1 MAKPYSFQA
10 VIPTEEM
17 IDLGTRLVHGKRG
30 LAELKDAT
38 GIAGCILE
46 KYDGDELVAASF
58 AHPLMDSLEGPGQSL
73 EDIGRALQSFG
84 EGAAAV
90 DIAILLPIILQAIRL
105 IIEFIQKRRG
115 GNEGDDNGGPV

>member
-17 IDLGTRLVHGKRG
+17 IDLGTRLVQGKRG

-46 KYDGDELVAASF
+46 KYDGTEVGLAVESSSETLEDLGDELRASAAIS
-58 AHPLMDSLEGPGQSL
+58 EGDTA
-73 EDIGRALQSFG
+73 EALN
-84 EGAAAV
+84 
-90 DIAILLPIILQAIRL
+90 IAILLPLILK
-105 IIEFIQKRRG
+105 IIEMIIQFRRNK
-115 GNEGDDNGGPV
+115 GNEDGGPV